1 VDLFGPPPG
10 LRSSGR
16 RIEHE
21 ESPAADS
28 APRKKSPRRDQA
40 IFLAAEE
47 AYSIPELAALWQVYE
62 EDVRAVFHDELASPT
77 ATDDRIA
84 WALVLRASVGLCML
98 RPLDV
103 ERALGGDFTR
113 VRPETW
119 KTVSVVVHVPTFV
132 TEALT
137 TEPAL
142 PADLPL
148 NVRIEQLLVEL
159 FTNRPG
165 RTVDMGEDVAI
176 RPRT

>member
-1 VDLFGPPPG
+1 MKGRQPPIPPHE
-10 LRSSGR
+10 RSRLEEIR
-16 RIEHE
+16 RF
-21 ESPAADS
+21 
-28 APRKKSPRRDQA
+28 
-40 IFLAAEE
+40 FLQPSE
-47 AYSIPELAALWQVYE
+47 AYSIPELAALWQVHE
-62 EDVRAVFHDELASPT
+62 EDVRAVFHDELARPT

-103 ERALGGDFTR
+103 ERALGADFTR

-159 FTNRPG
+159 FTSHPG

-176 RPRT
+176 RPQRT